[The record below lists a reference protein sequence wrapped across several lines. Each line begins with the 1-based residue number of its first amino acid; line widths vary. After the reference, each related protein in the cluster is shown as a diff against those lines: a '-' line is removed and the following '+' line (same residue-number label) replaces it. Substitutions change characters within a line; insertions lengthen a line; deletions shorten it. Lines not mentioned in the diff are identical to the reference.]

1 MAWAG
6 EELLEEVLLGG
17 LDWWPTG
24 LGRRRLLRPKAP
36 RAVAGHGWCLM
47 AVEAP
52 RMEKKRSV
60 SA

>member
-47 AVEAP
+47 VVEAP
-52 RMEKKRSV
+52 KK
-60 SA
+60 